1 MLDRTSRFSKPFR
14 VRIAPVA
21 AAMLVLTIA
30 AGAAWSQTAPPPP
43 SRETQAPIQQAA
55 PDQPAAVQR
64 EPEPPPPP
72 HENSGL
78 IHEIGKMFGKLPA
91 LKSPSETIDD
101 LNERAKDTTRDAS
114 DTLSRLAKPLMV
126 TGRTICP
133 VSPNGAPDCKSASD
147 KMCQAKGFKEGK
159 SLTMDSAEKCSAKVL
174 IPGRTRKP
182 DDCRTDNYI
191 TAALCQ

>member
-14 VRIAPVA
+14 TRIAPMAVT
-21 AAMLVLTIA
+21 MLVLTIA
-30 AGAAWSQTAPPPP
+30 AGAARSQTAPPPS
-43 SRETQAPIQQAA
+43 SRETQTPIQQAA
-55 PDQPAAVQR
+55 PDQPAPAQR

-78 IHEIGKMFGKLPA
+78 IHEIGKMLGKLPA

-126 TGRTICP
+126 TGRTVCP

-182 DDCRTDNYI
+182 DDCRTDNYV

>member
-1 MLDRTSRFSKPFR
+1 MLDRTSRFFKPFR
-14 VRIAPVA
+14 ARIAPA
-21 AAMLVLTIA
+21 AATMLLLTIA
-30 AGAAWSQTAPPPP
+30 GGTARSQTTPPP
-43 SRETQAPIQQAA
+43 SSPETQAPIQQAA
-55 PDQPAAVQR
+55 PGQPAPVQPG
-64 EPEPPPPP
+64 PEPAKPP
-72 HENSGL
+72 HENPGL
-78 IHEIGKMFGKLPA
+78 ISEIGKMFGKLPG

-101 LNERAKDTTRDAS
+101 LNERAKDTTKDAS

-126 TGRTICP
+126 TGRTACP

-182 DDCRTDNYI
+182 DDCRTDNYV